1 MRFKANKEPQSVFC
15 GRCAHSLPDET
26 QSFCGTCGA
35 PFSVYPPTNDFVLII
50 EHQLNVI
57 NRKIKYKKIL
67 VSSTWAAACL
77 LFFLSAFLIFREN
90 KLSRILADR
99 EVEFY
104 VANFEGY
111 PNVEHYINRESIL
124 VSLQSFEDHFGMK
137 IKKWR
142 FIQDQ
147 IPEEVAPLINS
158 VEAKE
163 LENLSLWQAFY
174 KKQILPRWKLNP
186 YQPLKVFITN
196 MPLKAPDFMNM
207 ETRHLSASRLVGG
220 FANPAFV
227 IISSYRMLT
236 EIKENNPSLQARYL
250 GEFLIAHEL
259 GHALLGLPDY
269 VSTPELQEFGARGI
283 ASEFQLNYS
292 SCLMHTDQGGGLVA
306 WKALQ
311 NRPLRVEA
319 KCTAYRD
326 VLQAHKLRKEA
337 IELARKRNF
346 KEALRQ
352 IDLAISFLPEDKM
365 ALTWIKELWN
375 KERKEL
381 SEF

>member
-1 MRFKANKEPQSVFC
+1 MLFRNKEPHTVAC
-15 GRCAHSLPDET
+15 GRCAHPLPDET

-35 PFSVYPPTNDFVLII
+35 PFSVYPPTNDFVLIVD
-50 EHQLNVI
+50 HQIDII
-57 NRKIKYKKIL
+57 NKNRRIKQTITALTWLTVFIVLFFTAASLFQETKLKKI
-67 VSSTWAAACL
+67 
-77 LFFLSAFLIFREN
+77 SAE
-90 KLSRILADR
+90 R

-111 PNVEHYINRESIL
+111 PSVPEHINRESIL
-124 VSLQSFEDHFGMK
+124 VSLQSFEDHFGIK

-147 IPEEVAPLINS
+147 IPEEIYPLIS
-158 VEAKE
+158 ATDSKQ
-163 LENLSLWQAFY
+163 LEDLSLWQSFY
-174 KKQILPRWKLNP
+174 RNQMLPRWKLNP
-186 YQPLKVFITN
+186 YQPLKIFITN

-220 FANPAFV
+220 FANPSFI

-236 EIKENNPSLQARYL
+236 EIKEKNPSLQTRYL

-269 VSTPELQEFGARGI
+269 VPAFMKHEAGARGV
-283 ASEFQLNYS
+283 ASNIKLNYS
-292 SCLMHTDQGGGLVA
+292 NCLMHTDQGGGLQA

-311 NRPLRVEA
+311 ERPLREEA
-319 KCTAYRD
+319 KCPAYRD
-326 VLQAHKLRKEA
+326 ILQAHKIREEA
-337 IELARKRNF
+337 IELAHQKNF
-346 KEALRQ
+346 KEALQ
-352 IDLAISFLPEDKM
+352 QMDLAISFLPLDTS
-365 ALTWIKELWN
+365 LSWVKELWN
-375 KERKEL
+375 QERKEL